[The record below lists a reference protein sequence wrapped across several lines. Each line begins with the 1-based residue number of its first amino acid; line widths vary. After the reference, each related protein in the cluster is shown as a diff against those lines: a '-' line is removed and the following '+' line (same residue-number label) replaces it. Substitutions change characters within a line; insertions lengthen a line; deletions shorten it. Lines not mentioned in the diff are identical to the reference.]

1 MSLSK
6 FRKSESAPQPDI
18 DFYRGLAG
26 NCGNRKADARQKAV
40 KSCQRN
46 SKYNIR
52 TECNKGVTKHRAN
65 YDDPASF
72 AALASR
78 DALTQDLNHPL
89 QPDMIR
95 VGDDRADQESRRH
108 HPAEPKQA
116 NNQAHAPQ

>member
-26 NCGNRKADARQKAV
+26 DCGNSEAYARQKAV

-46 SKYNIR
+46 SKYNICSQCD
-52 TECNKGVTKHRAN
+52 EGVTKHRAN
-65 YDDPASF
+65 YDDSASF
-72 AALASR
+72 AALASG
-78 DALTQDLNHPL
+78 DALTQSLNHPL

-95 VGDDRADQESRRH
+95 VGDDRANQETRRH
-108 HPAEPKQA
+108 HPAEP
-116 NNQAHAPQ
+116 